1 MAKKRKC
8 LCYCCE
14 QRFQCYTNIKVFAE
28 PMIQALF
35 ESYLGDKYF
44 GETLPVEGAIKRV
57 REDIKLLLSQKF
69 DGDIDWNS
77 NQSFFE
83 QLKNKNLRR

>member
-1 MAKKRKC
+1 MVKKKC
-8 LCYCCE
+8 LCHSCRE
-14 QRFQCYTNIKVFAE
+14 RFRCFTNIRIFAE

-35 ESYLGDKYF
+35 ESYLGGKYY
-44 GETLPVEGAIKRV
+44 GETSPVEGAIKRT

-69 DGDIDWNS
+69 DGEIDWNS

-83 QLKNKNLRR
+83 QIKNKNLKV

>member
-1 MAKKRKC
+1 MKRKC
-8 LCYCCE
+8 LCSSCPE
-14 QRFQCYTNIKVFAE
+14 RFKCFTNIKVFAE

-35 ESYLGDKYF
+35 ESYMGEKYKYSI
-44 GETLPVEGAIKRV
+44 EGALKRV
-57 REDIKLLLSQKF
+57 REDIKSLLSQKF

-83 QLKNKNLRR
+83 QLRNKNL